1 MHSILIPT
9 LEKREQEY
17 VKYFELEGELGDALE
32 DDVNDWDKIE
42 DHKESVTYIAIVAT
56 TMKCVKEGDSS
67 KLPSF

>member
-32 DDVNDWDKIE
+32 DDVNDWDKVE
-42 DHKESVTYIAIVAT
+42 DHEESVTYIAIVAT
-56 TMKCVKEGDSS
+56 IMKYGKEGDSS